1 MVITG
6 YKNSNVACV
15 NKGTVQIHNTSE
27 MVSCGTDTVNKIKYR
42 FIEVGIVNQ
51 RLYIADF
58 EQNSDANII
67 VLFVLTL
74 LNNTFIY
81 NEKDYELTFAY
92 AVPLNKERYLC
103 NFALSIFEKCI
114 GNGQLVFLPADTLC
128 IQKKISKEKYLKL
141 CHFERKTI
149 SRNEKIIVKE
159 VPFTD
164 DFFEYWK
171 NYELQR
177 FGEIQ
182 EKSIRDFFMEV
193 YSDLHFKLYKYSFNG
208 ETVAYNVCYY
218 SDEQK
223 VLYDVL
229 FPWNDKM
236 NVYRI
241 GIFSILINVKRALD
255 LKWGYSL
262 CYGIF
267 DYKTEILKRLEG

>member
-1 MVITG
+1 MVITE
-6 YKNSNVACV
+6 YKNSDVICV
-15 NKGTVQIHNTSE
+15 NEGTVQIHNTSE
-27 MVSCGTDTVNKIKYR
+27 TINYGTDAVNKIKNW
-42 FIEVGIVNQ
+42 FIEAGIVNQ
-51 RLYIADF
+51 RMYVADF

-81 NEKDYELTFAY
+81 NEKVYELTFAY

-103 NFALSIFEKCI
+103 DLTLSIFEKCI
-114 GNGQLVFLPADTLC
+114 RNGQLVFLPADTLC
-128 IQKKISKEKYLKL
+128 IQKKISKEKYLGL

-149 SRNEKIIVKE
+149 SRNEKTSVKE

-171 NYELQR
+171 NYELRR

-182 EKSIRDFFMEV
+182 EKSIRDFFMKV
-193 YSDLHFKLYKYSFNG
+193 YSDLHFKLYKYSLNE

-229 FPWNDKM
+229 FPWDDKM

-241 GIFSILINVKRALD
+241 GIFSILVNVKRALD